1 MEHGKVDELCPIR
14 SINIVVEEI
23 LMCSTWLID
32 TDRGGVITVW
42 FIDDEYRVDD
52 IVVVAK

>member
-1 MEHGKVDELCPIR
+1 MERGKVDELCPIR

-23 LMCSTWLID
+23 LMCCTWLID
-32 TDRGGVITVW
+32 TDRGVVTVW
-42 FIDDEYRVDD
+42 FIDN